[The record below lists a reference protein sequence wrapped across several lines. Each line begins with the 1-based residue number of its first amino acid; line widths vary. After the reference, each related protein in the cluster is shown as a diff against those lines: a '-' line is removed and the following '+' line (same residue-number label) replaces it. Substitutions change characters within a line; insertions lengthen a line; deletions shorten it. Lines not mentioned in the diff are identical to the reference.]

1 MNDFDLKFKR
11 HPVTGDLV
19 QRNDTSAILQSVR
32 NLVLTA
38 TGDWKAEQGIGAGV
52 DSLLGENFNN
62 VLGLLNVKQN
72 IVFQLE
78 QFEPRIELKAVDVSF
93 TNDGHGLLV
102 VVLFLVKNTNR
113 VLEFKD
119 TINVLR

>member
-19 QRNDTSAILQSVR
+19 QRNDTNAILQSVR

-62 VLGLLNVKQN
+62 VLGLLKVKQN
-72 IVFQLE
+72 ITFQLE

-93 TNDGHGLLV
+93 TNDGHGLMV
-102 VVLFLVKNTNR
+102 VILFLVRNTNR

-119 TINVLR
+119 TIDVLR